1 MTNPAI
7 EKRKKIIYIASG
19 LAVFSMFLPWTILGM
34 RSDTGW
40 EQDYF
45 FVLVFW
51 AYPFFNAHGNN
62 NSNTIS
68 KILIICSGLGLIRFI
83 NPLEEF
89 VVLGEIYSWRVGAGS
104 YIYLV
109 AWLTGMYGEFIFQR
123 DFSKYFEKIKLRDS
137 IKPYIIWIGFL
148 VGPLLL
154 GYYLSLRVGEGSYVV
169 AILGI
174 GLIVNSILNP

>member
-1 MTNPAI
+1 
-7 EKRKKIIYIASG
+7 
-19 LAVFSMFLPWTILGM
+19 MFLPWTILGM

-45 FVLVFW
+45 FVLFFW

-109 AWLTGMYGEFIFQR
+109 AWLTGRSSGLDCQLFAKNIERTMPGRASRAHAAIELVYGFPA
-123 DFSKYFEKIKLRDS
+123 KY
-137 IKPYIIWIGFL
+137 
-148 VGPLLL
+148 V
-154 GYYLSLRVGEGSYVV
+154 
-169 AILGI
+169 
-174 GLIVNSILNP
+174 